1 MRRSSP
7 TRNLLFGLAMTLVAV
22 AGSAG
27 YALWQIEGLRH
38 LQDEVVDRNRRDSL
52 QLLRIQNNLHSL
64 ALALRDMVERT
75 EPYPLSAW
83 EAQFV
88 RIRTDLEDAL
98 RLERK
103 LGAEGRKAEHQ
114 AQLDK
119 ALAQFWN
126 SVDQMFARARA
137 GKEEEARSLI
147 RTSLESQQTSLT
159 SQVVQLLTLNNE
171 AEKRAAQT
179 IERIYEGAER
189 NTYLLLAAII
199 LFIAGTSTYL
209 ILANRRIFRQ
219 VAELSEQRSVLARKL
234 INVQEEI
241 LHTVSREL
249 HDEFGQILTAVG
261 TLLRRAEQK
270 GLAEDSLFRREVQEV
285 RGIVQAAL
293 DNTRSFSQALH
304 PSILDDYGLDEALAW
319 YVERFG
325 KQAGLVIRYEKQ
337 GGAPRLD
344 RQASVHVYRIVQE
357 ALTNV
362 SRHSE
367 AGEAV
372 VRLRCGQE
380 RLRVEVEDRGVGLA
394 SGERRGLGVVA
405 MKERADILQGT
416 LRLEQPA
423 EGGTRVVLEVPLAS
437 APAA

>member
-1 MRRSSP
+1 M
-7 TRNLLFGLAMTLVAV
+7 FGLAMTLAAV

-88 RIRTDLEDAL
+88 RIRLDLEDAL

-114 AQLDK
+114 AQLDQS
-119 ALAQFWN
+119 LAQFWI

-147 RTSLESQQTSLT
+147 RASLESQQTSLT

-189 NTYLLLAAII
+189 NTYVLLAAII

-219 VAELSEQRSVLARKL
+219 VAELSDQRSVLARKL

-270 GLAEDSLFRREVQEV
+270 GLAEDSTFRREVQEV
-285 RGIVQAAL
+285 RGIVQEAL
-293 DNTRSFSQALH
+293 DNTRTFSQALH

-325 KQAGLVIRYEKQ
+325 KQVGLVIRYEKQ
-337 GGAPRLD
+337 GDAPRLD
-344 RQASVHVYRIVQE
+344 RQAAVHVYRIVQE

-380 RLRVEVEDRGVGLA
+380 RLRVEVEDRGVGLRL
-394 SGERRGLGVVA
+394 SERRGLGVVA